1 MPVQKRTKQKVMLCG
16 LSFILMNSCTKQ
28 VEDNKTTITA
38 VKANSA
44 VSTALNLEHE
54 LVPYQAPGTSS
65 LTLSADFNVQAIKQ
79 VANQVADWQLAQF
92 DIRSN
97 QMRTE
102 MRPSGLPSGWMYA
115 TLMVGLWHWSEA
127 SDSAALR
134 QATLNLAQLNDYQLG
149 PRATH
154 ADDQAIGDVYLSLY
168 DKFGNSERLQP
179 TQNMLAQQII
189 QPSQHSLEFTDTDKD
204 SQQFGQRTFVDP
216 NCTVRW
222 CWADAVFMAPPVFA
236 HLAKTTGDSAYL
248 EYMDKEFWQMTDYL
262 FDKNY
267 QLYLRDSRYFERKDE
282 AGLPIFWGRGNGWI
296 LAGLART
303 INYLPESFANKSRYT
318 ELFSSISAALLK
330 YQKSDGS
337 WPSSLL
343 ENSAE
348 QHPETSATALIAYG
362 LAWGINNGLL
372 EKDQYLEPLT
382 RAWQS
387 IVANVHP
394 DGKVGYVQQ
403 VAFAPGSATYDD
415 AQLYG
420 SGALLLA
427 AGEITQLLA
436 IPQQ

>member
-1 MPVQKRTKQKVMLCG
+1 MPVQMRAKQKLMLCG
-16 LSFILMNSCTKQ
+16 LGLMLSNGCSTQ
-28 VEDNKTTITA
+28 VQDTNVTVGSVQAI
-38 VKANSA
+38 SQ
-44 VSTALNLEHE
+44 ALNLEHK
-54 LVPYQAPGTSS
+54 LVPYQAPTTSE
-65 LTLSADFNVQAIKQ
+65 LVLSSEFNLPAITQ
-79 VANQVADWQLAQF
+79 VANHVADWQLAQF

-115 TLMVGLWHWSEA
+115 TLMVGLWHWAES
-127 SDSAALR
+127 SDSAAFR

-154 ADDQAIGDVYLSLY
+154 ADDQAIGDVYISLY
-168 DKFGNSERLQP
+168 EKFGNERRIQA
-179 TQNMLAQQII
+179 TQTMLTQQI
-189 QPSQHSLEFTDTDKD
+189 QNPSQHSLEFTDTDKD
-204 SQQFGQRTFVDP
+204 THEFALRTFVDP

-236 HLAKTTGDSAYL
+236 HLAKTTGDPAYL
-248 EYMDKEFWQMTDYL
+248 DYMDKEFWQMTDYL

-303 INYLPESFANKSRYT
+303 INYLPDSFANKPQYT
-318 ELFSSISAALLK
+318 ELFSSISAALLQ
-330 YQKSDGS
+330 YQKTDGS

-343 ENSAE
+343 ENSDD

-362 LAWGINNGLL
+362 LAWGINHGLL
-372 EKDQYLEPLT
+372 ERDSYLAPLT

-415 AQLYG
+415 TQLYG

-427 AGEITQLLA
+427 AAEIKLLLA
-436 IPQQ
+436 SQ

>member
-1 MPVQKRTKQKVMLCG
+1 MPVQMRAKQKLMLCG
-16 LSFILMNSCTKQ
+16 LGLMLSNGCSTQ
-28 VEDNKTTITA
+28 VQDTNVTVGSVQAI
-38 VKANSA
+38 SQ
-44 VSTALNLEHE
+44 ALNLEHK
-54 LVPYQAPGTSS
+54 LVPYQAPTTSE
-65 LTLSADFNVQAIKQ
+65 LVLSSEFNLPAITQ
-79 VANQVADWQLAQF
+79 VANHVADWQLAQF

-115 TLMVGLWHWSEA
+115 TLMVGLWHWAES
-127 SDSAALR
+127 SDSAAFR

-154 ADDQAIGDVYLSLY
+154 ADDQAIGDVYISLY
-168 DKFGNSERLQP
+168 EKFGNERRIQA
-179 TQNMLAQQII
+179 TQTMLTQQI
-189 QPSQHSLEFTDTDKD
+189 QTPSQHSLEFTDTDKD
-204 SQQFGQRTFVDP
+204 THEFALRTFVDP

-236 HLAKTTGDSAYL
+236 HLAKTTGDPAYL
-248 EYMDKEFWQMTDYL
+248 DYMDKEFWQMTDYL

-303 INYLPESFANKSRYT
+303 INYLPDSFANKPQYT

-330 YQKSDGS
+330 YQKTDGS

-343 ENSAE
+343 ENSDE

-362 LAWGINNGLL
+362 LAWGINHGLL
-372 EKDQYLEPLT
+372 ERDKYLAPLT

-415 AQLYG
+415 TQLYG

-427 AGEITQLLA
+427 AAEIKLLLA
-436 IPQQ
+436 SEQ

>member
-1 MPVQKRTKQKVMLCG
+1 MRAKQKLMLCG
-16 LSFILMNSCTKQ
+16 LGLMLSNGCSTQ
-28 VEDNKTTITA
+28 VQDTNVTVGSVQAI
-38 VKANSA
+38 SQ
-44 VSTALNLEHE
+44 ALNLEHK
-54 LVPYQAPGTSS
+54 LVPYQAPTTSE
-65 LTLSADFNVQAIKQ
+65 LVLSSEFNLPAITQ
-79 VANQVADWQLAQF
+79 VANHVADWQLAQF

-115 TLMVGLWHWSEA
+115 TLMVGLWHWAES
-127 SDSAALR
+127 SDSAAFR

-154 ADDQAIGDVYLSLY
+154 ADDQAIGDVYISLY
-168 DKFGNSERLQP
+168 EKFGNERRIQA
-179 TQNMLAQQII
+179 TQTMLTQQI
-189 QPSQHSLEFTDTDKD
+189 QTPSQHSLEFTDTDKD
-204 SQQFGQRTFVDP
+204 THEFALRTFVDP

-236 HLAKTTGDSAYL
+236 HLAKTTGDPAYL
-248 EYMDKEFWQMTDYL
+248 DYMDKEFWQMTDYL

-303 INYLPESFANKSRYT
+303 INYLPDSFANKPQYT

-330 YQKSDGS
+330 YQKTDGS

-343 ENSAE
+343 ENSDE

-362 LAWGINNGLL
+362 LAWGINHGLL
-372 EKDQYLEPLT
+372 ERDKYLAPLT

-415 AQLYG
+415 TQLYG

-427 AGEITQLLA
+427 AAEIKLLLA
-436 IPQQ
+436 SEQ